1 MYFCDSCENMMHLR
15 IPTQNENESSSS
27 ASTATSS
34 NSVSASKHKNMFLY
48 YMCPH
53 CGLTK
58 TIDKNKRNTDNEA
71 KLDDSNENPNLV
83 YTVNYDDVNEEVE
96 VINEFTKYDPTL
108 PVTDVI
114 PCPNQA
120 CVSNHSDEKKRAK
133 REIIYI
139 RYNKTELLYIYMCKH
154 CNATWKSTSNTA

>member
-15 IPTQNENESSSS
+15 IPNQSENESSSS
-27 ASTATSS
+27 SASTN
-34 NSVSASKHKNMFLY
+34 NSVSSSKHKFLY

-58 TIDKNKRNTDNEA
+58 TIDKNQSSTENEVDLENTND
-71 KLDDSNENPNLV
+71 NPNLV
-83 YTVNYDDVNEEVE
+83 YTVNYDEIKEEVD
-96 VINEFTKYDPTL
+96 VINEYTKYDPTL
-108 PVTDVI
+108 PITDVI
-114 PCPNQA
+114 PCPNQV
-120 CVSNHSDEKKRAK
+120 CVSNHSEDKKRAK

-154 CNATWKSTSNTA
+154 CNATWKSTSNSV

>member
-15 IPTQNENESSSS
+15 IPTQSENASASSS
-27 ASTATSS
+27 ASTN
-34 NSVSASKHKNMFLY
+34 NSVSASKQKFLY

-58 TIDKNKRNTDNEA
+58 TIDKNQSRTENEVDIA
-71 KLDDSNENPNLV
+71 NSNDNPNLV
-83 YTVNYDDVNEEVE
+83 YTVNYDEINEEVD
-96 VINEFTKYDPTL
+96 VINEYTKYDPTL
-108 PVTDVI
+108 PITDVI
-114 PCPNQA
+114 PCPNQV
-120 CVSNHSDEKKRAK
+120 CVSNHSEDKKRAK

-154 CNATWKSTSNTA
+154 CNATWKSTSNSV